1 MESFYYLYNVVKVKD
16 MIPKLEPNEFFRIN
30 SYYWQGMV
38 YIALETTSDA
48 GDEVKEPSV
57 FETTTS
63 YEPVSEIDTDGRVN
77 VLVPA
82 DGFPIISAPFFL
94 QR

>member
-1 MESFYYLYNVVKVKD
+1 MRPPVTAYPAGLVEK
-16 MIPKLEPNEFFRIN
+16 
-30 SYYWQGMV
+30 V